1 MLPGWQSS
9 KYVSEVSTLMKES
22 WQQIPS
28 ARPPM
33 LRAKK
38 TLNTLKDT
46 LEKEK
51 TNTRQVIMV
60 KLNDVDLQAKISL
73 GLQLK
78 ALIISNFNVF
88 QLNNQNIQQK
98 EIYNYDKK
106 ESLSADSDNYSQNS
120 SLTNSIPSTE
130 NGVRFS

>member
-46 LEKEK
+46 LEKERN
-51 TNTRQVIMV
+51 NTRQVVMPKQNCYYLLANV
-60 KLNDVDLQAKISL
+60 SLN
-73 GLQLK
+73 
-78 ALIISNFNVF
+78 
-88 QLNNQNIQQK
+88 
-98 EIYNYDKK
+98 
-106 ESLSADSDNYSQNS
+106 
-120 SLTNSIPSTE
+120 
-130 NGVRFS
+130 

>member
-1 MLPGWQSS
+1 MLAGWQSS

-22 WQQIPS
+22 WQHIPS

-51 TNTRQVIMV
+51 TNTRQVVMS
-60 KLNDVDLQAKISL
+60 KT
-73 GLQLK
+73 
-78 ALIISNFNVF
+78 
-88 QLNNQNIQQK
+88 NI
-98 EIYNYDKK
+98 
-106 ESLSADSDNYSQNS
+106 
-120 SLTNSIPSTE
+120 
-130 NGVRFS
+130 